1 MKTFDYQIITSDN
14 QWVGGG
20 ITATQ
25 EQINSKVS
33 NIKERL
39 LDEGFDGEII
49 VLKAEKMSQEIIRIS
64 K

>member
-1 MKTFDYQIITSDN
+1 MKTFDFQIVTSDN

-25 EQINSKVS
+25 EQINIEVS

-49 VLKAEKMSQEIIRIS
+49 VLKAEKMSHETIRIS
-64 K
+64 R